1 EIPSGSVSGTQSYA
15 QLTFQGAAPGAANIL
30 FSDDGGNESG
40 WPDFTTS
47 EPVIAT
53 YNNAAVTVVPA
64 PAAVWLLGT
73 GLAGLVVRNARRK
86 RAVA

>member
-1 EIPSGSVSGTQSYA
+1 MSGAQSYA
-15 QLTFQGAAPGAANIL
+15 QLTFQALAAGAANIV
-30 FSDDGGNESG
+30 FSDDGGDDSG

-47 EPVIAT
+47 APVIAD

-73 GLAGLVVRNARRK
+73 GLAGLVMRTRRK
-86 RAVA
+86 RAVV